1 MSQDREIFARKK
13 YFVFPSK
20 IGTFDILKDKD
31 NFLLFYLLIFFFF
44 FFFSATILLC
54 NFQWNCRC
62 IKGNEPWPL
71 YIGNGIKEN

>member
-44 FFFSATILLC
+44 FFSVPQSYYATSS
-54 NFQWNCRC
+54 
-62 IKGNEPWPL
+62 GTVVVS
-71 YIGNGIKEN
+71 KEMSRGHYT